1 MMKVAQKLPISLRE
15 NADLTSRLY
24 EVAWSE
30 LYEPKEFG
38 EKWFEVINEYG
49 LQDHSWFSDMFAK
62 RTFWIPAFFRDFS
75 MSGLFKTTS
84 MSESENS
91 FFRKYLNPNSNLA
104 SFYIYYESAMQSQ
117 RHSYK
122 QLCMIDQTTTPHLM
136 SNNPIEQH
144 ASDIYTKKIF
154 LEVQVEII
162 EALNRCCIKSMDTG
176 HAEHKYF
183 VDRSSGVFF
192 VAHNTVDD
200 TIVCSCKKFVKV
212 GLVCRHMFV
221 VMHNIGLKSIPQK
234 YIVGRWLKDAGA
246 SVITSDG
253 RKAQN
258 KPLVSE
264 AFRCIAI
271 AEGN

>member
-1 MMKVAQKLPISLRE
+1 
-15 NADLTSRLY
+15 
-24 EVAWSE
+24 
-30 LYEPKEFG
+30 
-38 EKWFEVINEYG
+38 
-49 LQDHSWFSDMFAK
+49 
-62 RTFWIPAFFRDFS
+62 
-75 MSGLFKTTS
+75 
-84 MSESENS
+84 
-91 FFRKYLNPNSNLA
+91 
-104 SFYIYYESAMQSQ
+104 
-117 RHSYK
+117 
-122 QLCMIDQTTTPHLM
+122 M

-144 ASDIYTKKIF
+144 TSDIYTKKIF

-183 VDRSSGVFF
+183 VDDRSSGVFF
-192 VAHNTVDD
+192 VAHNMVDD

-271 AEGN
+271 AEGNESLTESLLNELKSWADANETQPTNSVSAKERTFQMFYGAKLPTEINVHPPDPVKTKGKIDPAYFERKKCSLLNAFENRDFGHPFGVGDVFSGVSARVTRTASSFPVRRGLFSSSDIFSKFRWATTQRYIL